1 MVSVHFTLTGAADG
15 GSAVSDALGVGVGVD
30 LGEGAR
36 GCRQHAGEND
46 RADDSGEEQ
55 ATAVEPPAAS
65 R

>member
-1 MVSVHFTLTGAADG
+1 MSPFTLTGAADG
-15 GSAVSDALGVGVGVD
+15 GSAVSDALGVGGGVD
-30 LGEGAR
+30 LGDGAR

-46 RADDSGEEQ
+46 RGDDSGEEQ